1 MNQKWKIYF
10 INKNKGGLVKSL
22 ILIAALF
29 FSTFTLAK
37 TETWIIDNA
46 HSKVGF
52 EISHLV
58 ISTVEGKF
66 TGFKGELQF
75 DAKAPLKSL
84 KGFSIKADIDAAT
97 IDTANEKRDK
107 HLRSPDF
114 FDVKKNP
121 KLTFTSTKIKS
132 KDGKKFQITGKL
144 TMAGKTKTVTLDTKY
159 LGSVEAY
166 EVKRVSFVGKTTV
179 KREDFGLTWNDIVEA
194 GPVVGSEVEIELRI
208 QAKRK
213 ADLD

>member
-1 MNQKWKIYF
+1 M
-10 INKNKGGLVKSL
+10 KSL

-52 EISHLV
+52 EITHLI

-66 TGFKGELQF
+66 TGFNGEVQF
-75 DAKAPLKSL
+75 DASAPLKSL
-84 KGFSIKADIDAAT
+84 KGFSIKADIDAST
-97 IDTANEKRDK
+97 IDTANGKRDK

-121 KLTFTSTKIKS
+121 KLTFVSTKIS
-132 KDGKKFQITGKL
+132 STDGKKFEITGKL
-144 TMAGKTKTVTLDTKY
+144 TMAGKTKTVVLKTKY
-159 LGSVEAY
+159 LGSVSAY
-166 EVKRVSFVGKTTV
+166 EVKRISFVAKTTV
-179 KREDFGLTWNDIVEA
+179 KREDFGLTWNDIVES